1 MNPSAGGAHFLDD
14 FNYIHPEAVEL
25 RSLLAKAYSRKQD
38 IPVLLERA
46 GLDTS
51 YIDLDQAPIY
61 VWQDAL
67 RQAFNAL
74 LLRPLLELVL
84 ADKDRRKYH
93 DRIKELMDPAPVVEA
108 PIVEAPARGAPG
120 MPVLAGSDLDS
131 GDVERILGSASTLID
146 MGLLA
151 GAFRVSPA
159 VARLEVHSGGQ
170 RFHGTGFLLDAP
182 GEPLLLTNH
191 HVLFDLSADGRR
203 ASRVDAWFSYETGP
217 DGAPMK
223 PRVVSGDPSTIV
235 GVAKHDWAAVRLAS
249 PLPED
254 YPRLALRAPRPLE
267 VNDPV
272 FIIQHPRGLVKQI
285 GLTRN
290 QVQHVDDNV
299 VQYLTDTDGGSSGS
313 PVFNDRWEVAALHH
327 RWVEI
332 PQQGGR
338 PPAYRNQG
346 IRIERVREGLVAAGL
361 LPA

>member
-1 MNPSAGGAHFLDD
+1 MTPPAGAVHFLDD

-38 IPVLLERA
+38 IPVILERA

-67 RQAFNAL
+67 RQASDAL

-84 ADKDRRKYH
+84 ADKDRKKYH
-93 DRIKELMDPAPVVEA
+93 DRIKELMEPAPVVEA
-108 PIVEAPARGAPG
+108 PIVEAPVAGGPG
-120 MPVLAGSDLDS
+120 LPSFAGPDPES
-131 GDVERILGSASTLID
+131 GDVERILGSTSNLVD
-146 MGLLA
+146 MGQLA

-170 RFHGTGFLLDAP
+170 RFYGTGFLLDAP

-191 HVLFDLSADGRR
+191 HVLFDLSAGGRK
-203 ASRVDAWFSYETGP
+203 ASRVDAWFAYETGP
-217 DGAPMK
+217 DGAPRQA
-223 PRVVSGDPSTIV
+223 RVVAGNPATIE
-235 GVAKHDWAAVRLAS
+235 GVAEHDWAAVRLAS

-254 YPRLALRAPRPLE
+254 YPRLALRPSRPLSE
-267 VNDPV
+267 NDPV
-272 FIIQHPRGLVKQI
+272 FIIQHPRGLVKHI

-290 QVQHVDDNV
+290 QVQYVDHNV

-332 PQQGGR
+332 PQQNGR

-346 IRIERVREGLVAAGL
+346 IRIERVREGLVRAGL